1 MFLGKVIIASNTVI
15 TILIF
20 IIVLSVLIFVHEFGH
35 FVVAKRAGMKV
46 EEFGFGF
53 PPRLWSVKK
62 GETTYSINWIPFGG
76 FVKIFGED
84 GRGDKDPRSF
94 ASAKA
99 RIRVAV
105 VVAGVLMNFLLAVVL
120 LSIGNAV
127 GLRVGLIDEI
137 QTKQAK
143 DVKVQIIQVAASSPA
158 EKAGL
163 LILDEIIGF
172 RVNGKET
179 PIKGVEEVQ
188 DFISRNKGREITIV
202 LKSGSQQKEKTLTP
216 RADPPAGEGALGV
229 SLAATGVIKYPW
241 HQAIGRGAMDSVSA
255 LQVTAMGY
263 AGIIKSLFTTGKT
276 GAEISGPIGIAVI
289 TGQAARLGFS
299 YLLQFVAII
308 SINLMVLNIIPFP
321 ALDGGRL
328 LFIGIEKLKGKPVSQ
343 KIENAV
349 NTFGFALLILLM
361 IYVTTKD
368 IVKFFNF

>member
-1 MFLGKVIIASNTVI
+1 MFT
-15 TILIF
+15 TIIF

-35 FVVAKRAGMKV
+35 FIVAKKAGMKV

-53 PPRLWSVKK
+53 PPRLWGIKRGGTVYSV
-62 GETTYSINWIPFGG
+62 NWIPFGG

-84 GRGDKDPRSF
+84 GQGLSAQAGKNDRRSF

-99 RIRVAV
+99 GIRIAV

-127 GLRVGLIDEI
+127 GLRVGLIDEVQI
-137 QTKQAK
+137 GQAK
-143 DVKVQIIQVAASSPA
+143 DVKVQIIQVATSSPA

-163 LILDEIIGF
+163 LVLDEIAGF
-172 RVNGKET
+172 KVSGKEI
-179 PIKGVEEVQ
+179 PIKSVEEVQ

-202 LKSGSQQKEKTLTP
+202 LRSGNQQKEKTLIP
-216 RADPPAGEGALGV
+216 RADPPAGEGALGI

-241 HQAIGRGAMDSVSA
+241 YQAIGRGAMDSVST

-276 GAEISGPIGIAVI
+276 GAELSGPIGIAVI

-328 LFIGIEKLKGKPVSQ
+328 LFIVIEKIKGKPVSQ

-349 NTFGFALLILLM
+349 NAFGFALLILLM
-361 IYVTTKD
+361 VYVTTKD
-368 IVKFFNF
+368 VVKFFNF

>member
-1 MFLGKVIIASNTVI
+1 MFTLI
-15 TILIF
+15 IF
-20 IIVLSVLIFVHEFGH
+20 IIVLSILIFVHEFGH
-35 FVVAKRAGMKV
+35 FIVAKRAGMKV

-53 PPRLWSVKK
+53 PPRLWGIKK
-62 GETTYSINWIPFGG
+62 GGTVYSINWIPFGG

-84 GRGDKDPRSF
+84 GQGKKDRRSF

-105 VVAGVLMNFLLAVVL
+105 VVAGVAMNFLLAVVL
-120 LSIGNAV
+120 LSVGNAV
-127 GLRVGLIDEI
+127 GLRVGLIDEVQI
-137 QTKQAK
+137 KQAK

-163 LILDEIIGF
+163 LILDEIVGF
-172 RVNGKET
+172 KVGGKET
-179 PIKGVEEVQ
+179 SVKSVEEVQ
-188 DFISRNKGREITIV
+188 NFVSQNKGRKVTIV
-202 LKSGSQQKEKTLTP
+202 LRSGNQQKEKTLIP
-216 RADPPAGEGALGV
+216 RAEPPAGEGALGI
-229 SLAATGVIKYPW
+229 SLATTGIIKYPW
-241 HQAIGRGAMDSVSA
+241 YQAVSRGAMDSVSA

-263 AGIIKSLFTTGKT
+263 AGIIKSFFTTGKT